1 MYRTCRHIK
10 PNGLRCE
17 SPALKE
23 TYFCYFHMKLHNVG
37 AEVHD
42 KYGNMRLPSPES
54 PAAIQLSI
62 AKINDALING
72 RIDPKRAGQLL
83 YSMQI
88 ASMHLGSHCPSK
100 EDGPVESFS
109 QDCNGDEIAPEKF
122 VCAKEEDCSKCPCF
136 IDGQCPGRPST
147 KNEIETAETRADGA
161 DDAAADRGE
170 QSTSAPS
177 LISDPCSLISGGFV
191 AKTGCETV
199 PLHLTQENSVAC
211 SLSAPT
217 VQPLCDC
224 KVAVTQT

>member
-1 MYRTCRHIK
+1 MYRICRHIK

-23 TYFCYFHMKLHNVG
+23 ACFCFFHMKLHNVG

-88 ASMHLGSHCPSK
+88 ASQHLGAQCPSK
-100 EDGPVESFS
+100 DDGPVESFS
-109 QDCNGDEIAPEKF
+109 SDCNGDELAPEKF
-122 VCAKEEDCSKCPCF
+122 VCTNEDDCSTCPYF
-136 IDGQCPGRPST
+136 TDGQCTGRHSI
-147 KNEIETAETRADGA
+147 KNEIETAETRAEGA
-161 DDAAADRGE
+161 DREAAGGE
-170 QSTSAPS
+170 QAPIVSS
-177 LISDPCSLISGGFV
+177 L
-191 AKTGCETV
+191 
-199 PLHLTQENSVAC
+199 PLAPLLPASPHPAPVSNPHSHSHSHSAC
-211 SLSAPT
+211 SLAGPPAALPLGRLAP
-217 VQPLCDC
+217 
-224 KVAVTQT
+224 